1 MKCSACART
10 LPPGFPG
17 SIVSCVCGV
26 ATTLPNASVAAT
38 PPTTPYRS
46 SSPILGVEPTMTCPF
61 CGHTCPPLS
70 RICPQCDVRL
80 DGVRC
85 AGCYSLH
92 APGVFACG
100 RCGRALELEPL
111 VDPTDAPCP
120 RCREP
125 LEVSALPAD
134 ERDDR
139 VRECPRCG
147 GMFVPR
153 DALAEIL
160 CRAEQRRA
168 MAEEGRAGVLLEP
181 VTYLPCPLCYGSMNR
196 VNFGRVSGVIV
207 DVCQKHGTW
216 FDGGELTRVIAF
228 VASGGL
234 SRTRLREEQAQREE
248 RKRRVAAVVPTAHDE
263 NDALAEWQSFLEL
276 LLF

>member
-1 MKCSACART
+1 
-10 LPPGFPG
+10 
-17 SIVSCVCGV
+17 
-26 ATTLPNASVAAT
+26 
-38 PPTTPYRS
+38 
-46 SSPILGVEPTMTCPF
+46 MTCPF

-85 AGCYSLH
+85 AGCYSLSG
-92 APGVFACG
+92 PGTFACD

-111 VDPTDAPCP
+111 LDPTDAPCP
-120 RCREP
+120 RCRKP
-125 LEVSALPAD
+125 LEVSPLGAD

-147 GMFVPR
+147 GLFVPR

-160 CRAEQRRA
+160 HRAEQRGA
-168 MAEEGRAGVLLEP
+168 MAEDRRKSLLAEP
-181 VTYLPCPLCYGSMNR
+181 VTYLPCPLCHSPMNR
-196 VNFGRVSGVIV
+196 INFGRVSGVIV

-228 VASGGL
+228 VANGGL
-234 SRTRLREEQAQREE
+234 TRTRLREEQAKREAMRPPIVVVE
-248 RKRRVAAVVPTAHDE
+248 REDEALVEWRRVV
-263 NDALAEWQSFLEL
+263 EL
-276 LLF
+276 LLFF